1 MKLTMVGTGYVG
13 LVTGVCFSQTGND
26 VMCLDVDPRKIE
38 KLRQGI
44 CPIYEPGLT
53 EMMIAN
59 NKAGRLR
66 YTLDKKEAYR
76 DADMIF
82 ICVGTPSD
90 ERGHTDL
97 KYINAAADDIADM
110 LKDLGPSQ
118 KPKVIVMK
126 STVPV
131 GTTLS
136 VRDRIRAKVGPAI
149 PFKVADNPEFLKEG
163 AAIEDFMKPDR
174 VVVGIEDE
182 SVGESFRQLYDPFV
196 RNGHPIYLMDVPSA
210 EMVKYCANNFLATK
224 ISFINEM
231 ANLCE
236 AYGADIQKV
245 REGMCSDKRIGN
257 AFLYP
262 GLGYGGSCFP
272 KDTLACIMMGDK
284 CGIEAKLSKSVHEVN
299 QRQRD
304 RFFDKIVAH
313 FGGKTGIGGGPAG
326 LQGKKIAFWGI
337 AFKPKTDDIREA
349 PALTLMRKA
358 VSYGATAFG
367 YDPVAGANAREE
379 LGPAAT
385 IVDDMYDAVKDA
397 DALVISTDWDEFK
410 SPDFAKLKK
419 LMKGDVV
426 FDGRNL
432 YRLGQM
438 KDAGF
443 TYYSVGRAVV
453 RHESAHS

>member
-1 MKLTMVGTGYVG
+1 MRLTMVGTGYVG
-13 LVTGVCFSQTGND
+13 LVTGVCFSNTGNH
-26 VMCLDVDPRKIE
+26 VTCLDVDAHKIE
-38 KLRQGI
+38 KLKKGV
-44 CPIYEPGLT
+44 CPIYEPGLE
-53 EMMIAN
+53 EMMEHN
-59 NKAGRLR
+59 DKAGRLV
-66 YTLDKKEAYR
+66 YTLDKKGAYR
-76 DADMIF
+76 DAEMIF
-82 ICVGTPSD
+82 ICVGTPTG
-90 ERGHTDL
+90 EHGQTDL
-97 KYINAAADDIADM
+97 KYVYAAADDIADV
-110 LKDLGPSQ
+110 LKELGPGQ
-118 KPKVIVMK
+118 QTKVIVMK

-136 VRDRIRAKVGPAI
+136 VRDRIRAKVGPSI

-163 AAIEDFMKPDR
+163 AAIDDFMKPDR

-182 SVGESFRQLYDPFV
+182 SVGEVFKQLYDPFV
-196 RNGHPIYLMDVPSA
+196 RNGHPIFLMDVPSA

-236 AYGADIQKV
+236 AYGADINRV
-245 REGMCSDKRIGN
+245 REGMCSDKRIGS

-284 CGIEAKLSKSVHEVN
+284 CGIEATLSKSVHAVN
-299 QRQRD
+299 QKQRD
-304 RFFDKIVAH
+304 RFFDKITAH
-313 FGGKTGIGGGPAG
+313 FGGKTGVGGGVAG

-358 VSYGATAFG
+358 VSYGATAFA
-367 YDPVAGANAREE
+367 YDPVANENARAE

-385 IVDDMYDAVKDA
+385 VLDDMYACLKDA

-410 SPDFAKLKK
+410 SPDFAKMKS
-419 LMKGDVV
+419 LMKAHVI

-432 YRLGQM
+432 YRLGTIEQQ
-438 KDAGF
+438 GF
-443 TYYSVGRAVV
+443 TYYSVGRRVV
-453 RHESAHS
+453 KAK